1 MNRKQEQL
9 KIASIL
15 YDLGLDME
23 LIEAMTSLS
32 HEDLKI
38 ISIIKALIKNH
49 EMRIYEVV
57 ATLV

>member
-1 MNRKQEQL
+1 MDTKKREQF

-32 HEDLKI
+32 QEDLKQ
-38 ISIIKALIKNH
+38 L
-49 EMRIYEVV
+49 YQ
-57 ATLV
+57 

>member
-1 MNRKQEQL
+1 MRLVIRMNRKQEQL

-32 HEDLKI
+32 HEDLK
-38 ISIIKALIKNH
+38 KL
-49 EMRIYEVV
+49 YQ
-57 ATLV
+57 